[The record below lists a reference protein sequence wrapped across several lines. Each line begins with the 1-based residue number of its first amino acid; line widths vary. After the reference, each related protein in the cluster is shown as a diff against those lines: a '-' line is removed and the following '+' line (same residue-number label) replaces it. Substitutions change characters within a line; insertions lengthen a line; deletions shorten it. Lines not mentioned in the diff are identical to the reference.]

1 MTPKE
6 LVIEMIACNEIEI
19 IEVRELRPLLYY
31 DENEEYQ
38 KEITCKIDLS
48 EFTYEEQQDILKI
61 KELEFD
67 GDYYYPVYIG
77 LGKNIKNRKEVAWME
92 IFVLVDS
99 IKVGEIIEV
108 KSFLGSIKKI

>member
-1 MTPKE
+1 MGLYLIRTRNSSQ
-6 LVIEMIACNEIEI
+6 ISRCII

-48 EFTYEEQQDILKI
+48 GFTYEEQQDILKI

-77 LGKNIKNRKEVAWME
+77 LGKNIKNRKEVA
-92 IFVLVDS
+92 
-99 IKVGEIIEV
+99 
-108 KSFLGSIKKI
+108 

>member
-6 LVIEMIACNEIEI
+6 LLIEMIACNEIEI

-61 KELEFD
+61 KEIEFE
-67 GDYYYPVYIG
+67 GDYYYPIYIG
-77 LGKNIKNRKEVAWME
+77 LGKNKKDRKDVA
-92 IFVLVDS
+92 
-99 IKVGEIIEV
+99 
-108 KSFLGSIKKI
+108 

>member
-6 LVIEMIACNEIEI
+6 LLIEMIACNEIEI

-48 EFTYEEQQDILKI
+48 EFTYKEQLKLLKI
-61 KELEFD
+61 KEIEFE
-67 GDYYYPVYIG
+67 GDYYYPTYIG
-77 LGKNIKNRKEVAWME
+77 IIQNIKEDMAYA
-92 IFVLVDS
+92 
-99 IKVGEIIEV
+99 
-108 KSFLGSIKKI
+108 

>member
-6 LVIEMIACNEIEI
+6 LLIEMIACNEIEI
-19 IEVRELRPLLYY
+19 IEARELRPLLYY

-48 EFTYEEQQDILKI
+48 EFTYEEQQELLKI
-61 KELEFD
+61 KEIEFE

-77 LGKNIKNRKEVAWME
+77 IIQNIKEDMAYA
-92 IFVLVDS
+92 
-99 IKVGEIIEV
+99 
-108 KSFLGSIKKI
+108 